1 VARHPHRPTRGFT
14 LVEAVMVIAITGVV
28 AAMVASFVRKPVDAY
43 VDLARRAE
51 LTDTADGALR
61 RIARELR
68 TALPNSVRVDAT
80 GSFIEFLP
88 VRSAGRYR
96 AVQTAAGGGDILDF
110 GSGSDASFDVLGPP
124 VAALAGDQLVVHNLG
139 LSGADAYEGTS
150 RRALTS
156 TGAALSSLAYT
167 LGGSQFPFA
176 SPNQRFHIVAT
187 PVSFV
192 CAPVAGGAGTL
203 RRYGGYTIQA
213 TQPASTGAAPLSGL
227 SGDHNAL
234 LAGSV
239 SGCSFTYGSSS
250 TARNAVV
257 TLRLTLTGG
266 GESITLLQQV
276 QVENSP

>member
-51 LTDTADGALR
+51 LTD
-61 RIARELR
+61 
-68 TALPNSVRVDAT
+68 T

-213 TQPASTGAAPLSGL
+213 TQPSSTGAAPLSGL